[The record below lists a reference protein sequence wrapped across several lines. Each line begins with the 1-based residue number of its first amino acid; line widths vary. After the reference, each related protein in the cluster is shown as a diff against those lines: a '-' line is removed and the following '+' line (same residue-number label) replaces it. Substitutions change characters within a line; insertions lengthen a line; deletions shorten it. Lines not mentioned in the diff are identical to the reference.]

1 MELLKKDITIYN
13 FFCNIFN
20 NDYQQ
25 HSRVLC
31 TFILNMSFG
40 QLLHILP
47 KKSIFLNTFDSEF
60 SYIEVW
66 FNNQNSKSLEIED
79 KIKITLVIN

>member
-1 MELLKKDITIYN
+1 
-13 FFCNIFN
+13 
-20 NDYQQ
+20 
-25 HSRVLC
+25 
-31 TFILNMSFG
+31 MSFG

-66 FNNQNSKSLEIED
+66 FNNQNSKSLEMED